1 MRQLVGKVRQL
12 VGSLRKLLINVI
24 KAPGS
29 KWESFLH
36 LDTTNPELVNRIY
49 HYDDYSRF
57 IPESFILKNLEILFN
72 FQIEPITGLNMQLYI
87 LSLLLVLYDDF
98 FKK

>member
-36 LDTTNPELVNRIY
+36 LDTTNPELMKRIY
-49 HYDDYSRF
+49 HYNDYSSF